1 MSVINITK
9 DNFETEVLQS
19 DKPVLIEF
27 WAVWCGPCRMIS
39 PIIDQ
44 IAEESTD
51 IKVCKLNVDDEPEL
65 ASKYDIMS
73 IPTITV
79 IKDGQ
84 VTAQAAGVRPKEV
97 ILELLK

>member
-1 MSVINITK
+1 MAVINITK

-27 WAVWCGPCRMIS
+27 WAVWCGPCKMLS

-44 IAEESTD
+44 IAEEAKD

-65 ASKYDIMS
+65 AVKYDIMS
-73 IPTITV
+73 IPTITI
-79 IKDGQ
+79 IKEGE
-84 VTAQAAGVRPKEV
+84 VTAQAAGVRPKEA
-97 ILELLK
+97 ILELLN